1 MLLPQDMEAYRRFSQ
16 PKLFLSLKRDLAMVS
31 HSCTPLIKP
40 LTLLHSVLILVLFC
54 WQITQQVF
62 VAEEFCRGNRSLADA
77 EAQSRA
83 EVEKTVGSLK

>member
-1 MLLPQDMEAYRRFSQ
+1 
-16 PKLFLSLKRDLAMVS
+16 MVS

-40 LTLLHSVLILVLFC
+40 STLLHSVLILVLFC

-83 EVEKTVGSLK
+83 EVEKTVGSLKQ